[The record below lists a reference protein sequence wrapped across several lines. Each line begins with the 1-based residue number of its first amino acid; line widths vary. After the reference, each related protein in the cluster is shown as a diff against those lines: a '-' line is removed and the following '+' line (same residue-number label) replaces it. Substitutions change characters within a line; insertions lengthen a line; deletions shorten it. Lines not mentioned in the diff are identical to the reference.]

1 MPRRQRKWCLKEYFR
16 SLSGHTTGSVEIIAC
31 WKPYKGVKI
40 MKNRNRNYLIAAI
53 AATLLFVAVTTAQQG
68 MQGGYGMQQGSD
80 YRHGGMYRQQG
91 EPVDQKQAHIILKDY
106 VLSTDNPNLK
116 AGKINEKKNTFEA
129 EILTK
134 DGSLVDKI
142 WIEKDTGRVNT
153 RYGAYFGTRHRGRG
167 MGYGMGG
174 DWNFCP
180 YCGSDISSG
189 RYRHMGPGM
198 MGHGYGMGRGIHPGM
213 GYGYGGDRPYHR
225 RDEPVDKTEARQ
237 RMENYLE
244 LIGNP
249 NLEVGEIKEMD
260 TEFETEIVT
269 KKQKDLVN
277 KIVIDKQTG
286 RMRSSY

>member
-1 MPRRQRKWCLKEYFR
+1 
-16 SLSGHTTGSVEIIAC
+16 
-31 WKPYKGVKI
+31 
-40 MKNRNRNYLIAAI
+40 MKNRDRIYLIVAI
-53 AATLLFVAVTTAQQG
+53 AATLLFVTVTTAQQG
-68 MQGGYGMQQGSD
+68 MQSGYGRQQGSD

-91 EPVDQKQAHIILKDY
+91 EPVDQKQAQIILKDY

-116 AGKINEKKNTFEA
+116 PGKINEKKNVFEA

-142 WIEKDTGRVNT
+142 WIEKDTGWVNT
-153 RYGAYFGTRHRGRG
+153 RYNAGSGTRHRGRG

-198 MGHGYGMGRGIHPGM
+198 MGHGYGMG
-213 GYGYGGDRPYHR
+213 YGYGGDRPYRR
-225 RDEPVDKTEARQ
+225 RDKPVDKKEAEQ

-244 LIGNP
+244 FIGNP
-249 NLEVGEIKEMD
+249 NLKVGEIKETD
-260 TEFETEIVT
+260 TEFQAEIVT

-286 RMRSSY
+286 RMWSDY